1 MVKKSA
7 SAPDTGTLLG
17 HPKGLAVLFGTEMW
31 ERFSYY
37 GMRAILVFYMVKYL
51 LLPGHVETVA
61 GYQTAKSILEWMYGA
76 QETQPLASNIYGWY
90 TGLVYLTPLF
100 GGILADRVLGQRRTV
115 YIGAVLMAV
124 AEFMLTFDSLFFFG
138 LLLLIIG
145 NGAFKP
151 NISTQVGG
159 LYARGDH
166 RRDRAYS
173 IFYVG
178 INVGAAFSPLVC
190 GTLGEDYG
198 WHYGYAAAGVG
209 MLVGLAIYAYG
220 QRHLPPDELTRAR
233 AEKTAKAPLDGQE
246 RKAIYALIVVSLI
259 TIFFW
264 AVYEQQGNTIAL
276 WADANTDRTIDLF
289 GLRWEIPA
297 TWIQSFNPA
306 MIFLF
311 TPFVVGF
318 WRRQDRRG
326 TEPSSVTKMALGL
339 FLASASYLVLVA
351 AAVFAGP
358 DKASWLWL
366 LLYFIVLTVGE
377 LYLSPIGL
385 SLTSRVAPARMVSLM
400 MGVFLGSSFLGNI
413 LQGYLG
419 SFWSRMEKSTFFL
432 MLAAI
437 AAAAG
442 LAMLALN
449 RPLTPMLDE
458 KRVRP

>member
-1 MVKKSA
+1 M
-7 SAPDTGTLLG
+7 
-17 HPKGLAVLFGTEMW
+17 
-31 ERFSYY
+31 
-37 GMRAILVFYMVKYL
+37 
-51 LLPGHVETVA
+51 
-61 GYQTAKSILEWMYGA
+61 
-76 QETQPLASNIYGWY
+76 
-90 TGLVYLTPLF
+90 
-100 GGILADRVLGQRRTV
+100 LGQRRTV
-115 YIGAVLMAV
+115 YIGAVLMAI

-138 LLLLIIG
+138 LLLLIVG

-233 AEKTAKAPLDGQE
+233 AEKTAKAPLDRQE

-289 GLRWEIPA
+289 GLRREIPA

-326 TEPSSVTKMALGL
+326 AEPSSVTKMAMGL
-339 FLASASYLVLVA
+339 FMASASYLVLVA

-419 SFWSRMEKSTFFL
+419 SFWSRMEKPAFFL